1 MSSVNHGS
9 WGRLVLSFQRS
20 KGMWTMQNYM
30 KLVEKEEGRIFL
42 LQVGEAK
49 FLFC

>member
-1 MSSVNHGS
+1 MSNVNHDS

-20 KGMWTMQNYM
+20 EGMWTMQSYM
-30 KLVEKEEGRIFL
+30 KLAEKKEGGFFL